1 MLFGVMSLREYG
13 VIGGVFQDSL
23 RTMTFVPTEKG
34 EPMKTELVY
43 CDLTDC
49 IYHENSK
56 EEYHSTMA
64 EPAPP
69 ICRLKEIRLVGGQ
82 CCEYDEAERK
92 E

>member
-1 MLFGVMSLREYG
+1 MKMPWEDDINWGNTATTV
-13 VIGGVFQDSL
+13 V
-23 RTMTFVPTEKG
+23 KG

-56 EEYHSTMA
+56 EEYHSIMS

-69 ICRLKEIRLVGGQ
+69 ICRLREIRLVGGQ
-82 CCEYDEAERK
+82 CCEYDEAERRAD
-92 E
+92 ETQP